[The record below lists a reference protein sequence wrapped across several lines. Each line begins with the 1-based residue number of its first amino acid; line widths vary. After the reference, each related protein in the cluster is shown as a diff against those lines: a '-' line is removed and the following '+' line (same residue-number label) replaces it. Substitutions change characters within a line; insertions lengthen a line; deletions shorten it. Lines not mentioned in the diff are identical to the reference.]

1 MGTTEVGIT
10 DEGRTDVNITDIGST
25 PLCHNLSAVVQK
37 V

>member
-25 PLCHNLSAVVQK
+25 PLCHNLSSVVQK